1 MRTQSHVV
9 LLYSIDSPPP
19 PHGPVEREEQLKF
32 AGPVH
37 EQAGGQV
44 EGFVERDDGQ

>member
-9 LLYSIDSPPP
+9 MLYSIYSPPHDP
-19 PHGPVEREEQLKF
+19 GEREEQLKF

-37 EQAGGQV
+37 EQAGGQGEEEV
-44 EGFVERDDGQ
+44 VERDDGQ